1 MLIDGYSKPR
11 QSFNQAEARHRKY
24 FTRRCRH
31 SALANNIMN
40 IEVQKRT
47 IWISCKESKRLPVG
61 QKQRRRLSLAPET
74 VLALPDGKLTDH
86 QKKTLRT
93 SCTYMAI
100 RIPSP
105 SDLAR
110 VAMAIRA
117 WPLLYAARA
126 RNKLNPIDRA

>member
-11 QSFNQAEARHRKY
+11 QSFNLAEARHY
-24 FTRRCRH
+24 
-31 SALANNIMN
+31 
-40 IEVQKRT
+40 
-47 IWISCKESKRLPVG
+47 ESILH
-61 QKQRRRLSLAPET
+61 A
-74 VLALPDGKLTDH
+74 GKLTDH